1 MVAKVIWSDFA
12 LRQLKKIHN
21 YYKIEVSEKIAR
33 KLTISIVE
41 TTIQLASNPQIG
53 TKEHLLEHTK
63 YEYRFVVMK
72 NYKIIYRIDNEF
84 LSVISVFDTRQNPE
98 KIKELKDK

>member
-1 MVAKVIWSDFA
+1 MVVKVIWSAFA
-12 LRQLKKIHN
+12 LHQLKKIHN
-21 YYKIEVSEKIAR
+21 YYKIEAGEKIAQ
-33 KLTISIVE
+33 KLTKSIVE

-53 TKEHLLEHTK
+53 TIEHLLAHTK

-84 LSVISVFDTRQNPE
+84 VSIISVFDTRQNPE
-98 KIKELKDK
+98 KIRELKDK